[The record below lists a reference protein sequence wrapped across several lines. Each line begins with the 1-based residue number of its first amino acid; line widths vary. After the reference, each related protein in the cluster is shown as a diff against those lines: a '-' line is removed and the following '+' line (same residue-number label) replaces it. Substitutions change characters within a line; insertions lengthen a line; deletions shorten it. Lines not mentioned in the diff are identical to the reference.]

1 MRENMPEVSFS
12 SLQVAITNF
21 QATMCSNFRSYCEI
35 YELRQCAF
43 VSDRHIG
50 NAVQVQQYLLLLSE
64 QLTSPYYINL
74 WC

>member
-21 QATMCSNFRSYCEI
+21 QATMCSIFRSYSEI
-35 YELRQCAF
+35 YELRQCTF
-43 VSDRHIG
+43 ESDRHIG

-64 QLTSPYYINL
+64 RLTSPYYINL